1 MNIYK
6 ITAKRIAEDFE
17 LLKGLQ
23 LYILILFV
31 ISLCYL
37 IRWPVEAMDTDLWYH
52 LSGGRYIFQN
62 QSLPH
67 NSFFSFISPVRNWID
82 YYWLF
87 QVLVYKIYSFFDYY
101 GLIFLRVV
109 VYLATIYLI
118 KNFLFTKARDD
129 RSHIYLTVVVVLYMI
144 FLLPRFQLIRPHAFS
159 YFFIAAFLYFLEF
172 PSKKVMALP
181 ILAALWSNLH
191 GIEYPVMLLIIF
203 SFVLDFFI
211 SHLRKKEHIQ
221 KVELYYIIP
230 MVLSLGA
237 VYFTPHG
244 SALLGVPFIS
254 TEYASQYIVELGNI
268 KLVDLLT
275 FQAPMFCPTFPTMV
289 NFFLILA
296 GISLGISISKGQI
309 RVSHLLLFAGG
320 IFLLTKGSRFVYE
333 FALLSLPLFRAH
345 PIPLSLTGLTKK
357 RKWIW
362 GFLLAFILFSPIL
375 CFKNYLGN
383 QPKYPLSPKAL
394 PEGIVTFLER
404 IPAQGYIMNHPN
416 TGGYL
421 QWMLYPKYKIFMDME
436 VPFLF
441 KDEDM
446 FMASNAFSDEK
457 ILRKIL
463 LNYDPAFIMV
473 PIVKKGFKGVIK
485 KFPDYVM
492 VFFDQVGVLYINKRH
507 YPDLGLEYELKNVD
521 PYEIIGRNIQEIMNK
536 KDKDSLLKDL
546 FKTVKIYPDCLIT
559 NQILAKIF
567 NNEGEYRKAIPHAE
581 AIIRNFP
588 ETPTGY
594 LLKGDALK
602 GLKSY
607 AQAICFYEKALQR
620 SDGGDKQNVYKQ
632 MGYGYVGQKQYG
644 KAYRFL
650 KKGINIFSPETT
662 SRDLFDLGS
671 AALLSG
677 KVDEA
682 AFFLRLANKKVPP
695 EDIKSKERIQQQL
708 SRLGV
713 PEEDY

>member
-1 MNIYK
+1 
-6 ITAKRIAEDFE
+6 
-17 LLKGLQ
+17 
-23 LYILILFV
+23 
-31 ISLCYL
+31 
-37 IRWPVEAMDTDLWYH
+37 
-52 LSGGRYIFQN
+52 
-62 QSLPH
+62 
-67 NSFFSFISPVRNWID
+67 
-82 YYWLF
+82 
-87 QVLVYKIYSFFDYY
+87 
-101 GLIFLRVV
+101 
-109 VYLATIYLI
+109 
-118 KNFLFTKARDD
+118 
-129 RSHIYLTVVVVLYMI
+129 
-144 FLLPRFQLIRPHAFS
+144 
-159 YFFIAAFLYFLEF
+159 
-172 PSKKVMALP
+172 
-181 ILAALWSNLH
+181 
-191 GIEYPVMLLIIF
+191 
-203 SFVLDFFI
+203 
-211 SHLRKKEHIQ
+211 
-221 KVELYYIIP
+221 
-230 MVLSLGA
+230 
-237 VYFTPHG
+237 
-244 SALLGVPFIS
+244 
-254 TEYASQYIVELGNI
+254 
-268 KLVDLLT
+268 
-275 FQAPMFCPTFPTMV
+275 
-289 NFFLILA
+289 
-296 GISLGISISKGQI
+296 
-309 RVSHLLLFAGG
+309 
-320 IFLLTKGSRFVYE
+320 
-333 FALLSLPLFRAH
+333 
-345 PIPLSLTGLTKK
+345 
-357 RKWIW
+357 
-362 GFLLAFILFSPIL
+362 
-375 CFKNYLGN
+375 
-383 QPKYPLSPKAL
+383 
-394 PEGIVTFLER
+394 
-404 IPAQGYIMNHPN
+404 
-416 TGGYL
+416 
-421 QWMLYPKYKIFMDME
+421 MDME

-463 LNYDPAFIMV
+463 LNCDPAFIMV

-546 FKTVKIYPDCLIT
+546 FKIVKIYPDCLIT
-559 NQILAKIF
+559 NQVLAKIF
-567 NNEGEYRKAIPHAE
+567 NNEGEYQKAIPHAE

-594 LLKGDALK
+594 LLKGDAFK